1 MSSARPLSRP
11 QPLSLASR
19 PVLVVVAL
27 LTTLLVA
34 ACTPASSSTTSS
46 GAAETFTLR
55 VGATSV
61 TGTPSGSLGWGDKTG
76 ILGDQLKAAGV
87 KKIEYS
93 YFQSGKDVVA
103 ALLGGALDVAVVGD
117 NPTLTAK
124 GNGADLRLL
133 AFDQVHQDAWLIG
146 AKNGPT
152 TIAGLAGRSVTAPQ
166 GTIRDRAARQLIA
179 TAGLTG
185 KIEVKDVPTPESIA
199 GLSSGSVDATIVTGT
214 GAADLA
220 DRGYP
225 VLDKTMAHGLG
236 AVGTTV
242 ALSSF
247 VNAHPGFEAAWR
259 SGLTATN
266 ADVRAHLDDYTTWV
280 AQNDGV
286 DVALVRQVTTADT
299 FNTEA
304 LPADGVAELQAAY
317 DFLAADGSLK
327 KPFDLQQWVGQA

>member
-1 MSSARPLSRP
+1 MPLSPSLRP
-11 QPLSLASR
+11 R
-19 PVLVVVAL
+19 PALVLLAL
-27 LTTLLVA
+27 LTTLVVA
-34 ACTPASSSTTSS
+34 ACTPAASSTSS
-46 GAAETFTLR
+46 GGGQTFTLR

-76 ILGDQLKAAGV
+76 ILADRLKAAGV

-103 ALLGGALDVAVVGD
+103 ALLGGAVDVAVVGD

-146 AKNGPT
+146 AKGGPT
-152 TIAGLAGRSVTAPQ
+152 TIDGLAGRSVTAPQ
-166 GTIRDRAARQLIA
+166 GTIRDRAARQLLA

-185 KIEVKDVPTPESIA
+185 KVEVKDVPTPESIA
-199 GLSSGSVDATIVTGT
+199 GLGSGSVDATVVTGT

-220 DRGYP
+220 NRGYP

-247 VNAHPGFEAAWR
+247 VDGHPGFEDAWR

-317 DFLAADGSLK
+317 DYLAESGTLK
-327 KPFDLQQWVGQA
+327 QPFDLQHWVGQA

>member
-1 MSSARPLSRP
+1 MPATT
-11 QPLSLASR
+11 PLSLRSR
-19 PVLVVVAL
+19 PALVLPAL
-27 LTTLLVA
+27 LTALLVA
-34 ACTPASSSTTSS
+34 ACTPASSSTTTA
-46 GAAETFTLR
+46 GAAPTFTLR

-76 ILGDQLKAAGV
+76 ILGDRLKAAGV

-103 ALLGGALDVAVVGD
+103 ALLGGAVDVAVVGD

-185 KIEVKDVPTPESIA
+185 KVEVKDVPTPESIA

-220 DRGYP
+220 NRGYP

-247 VNAHPGFEAAWR
+247 VDGHPGFEDAWR

-266 ADVRAHLDDYTTWV
+266 ADVRAHLDDYTEWV

-304 LPADGVAELQAAY
+304 LPADGLAELQAAY
-317 DFLAADGSLK
+317 DFLAKDGTLK
-327 KPFDLQQWVGQA
+327 QPFDLQQWVGQA

>member
-1 MSSARPLSRP
+1 MT
-11 QPLSLASR
+11 LALPPTRRTSTS
-19 PVLVVVAL
+19 PVKLALVLVAL
-27 LTTLLVA
+27 LSTLLA
-34 ACTPASSSTTSS
+34 AGCSAGPSSGSSS
-46 GAAETFTLR
+46 GAAPTFTLR

-76 ILGDQLKAAGV
+76 ILADRLEPAGV

-103 ALLGGALDVAVVGD
+103 ALLGGAVDVAVVGD

-133 AFDQVHQDAWLIG
+133 AFDQVHQDAWIIG
-146 AKNGPT
+146 AKGGPT

-179 TAGLTG
+179 AAGLTG
-185 KIEVKDVPTPESIA
+185 KVEVKDVPTPESIA
-199 GLSSGSVDATIVTGT
+199 GLSSGSVDATVVTGT

-220 DRGYP
+220 NKGYP

-247 VNAHPGFEAAWR
+247 VDGHPGFEEAWR
-259 SGLTATN
+259 TGLTATN

-286 DVALVRQVTTADT
+286 DVELVRQVTTPDT

-304 LPADGVAELQAAY
+304 LPADGITELQAAY
-317 DFLAADGSLK
+317 DFLAEDGTLK
-327 KPFDLQQWVGQA
+327 QPFDLQQWVAQA

>member
-1 MSSARPLSRP
+1 MPSPRSSSRQ
-11 QPLSLASR
+11 QPSLRTPAT
-19 PVLVVVAL
+19 LLVAL

-34 ACTPASSSTTSS
+34 ACTPAASFTSSS
-46 GAAETFTLR
+46 GAPTFTLR
-55 VGATSV
+55 IAATSV

-76 ILGDQLKAAGV
+76 ILAEQLKAAGV

-93 YFQSGKDVVA
+93 YFQSGKDAVA
-103 ALLGGALDVAVVGD
+103 ALLGGAVDVAVVGD

-146 AKNGPT
+146 AKGGPT

-166 GTIRDRAARQLIA
+166 GTIRDRAAHQLIA

-185 KIEVKDVPTPESIA
+185 KIDVKDVPTPESIA
-199 GLSSGSVDATIVTGT
+199 GLSSGSIAATIVTGT

-220 DRGYP
+220 NRGYP

-247 VNAHPGFEAAWR
+247 VDAHPGFEAAWR

-266 ADVRAHLDDYTTWV
+266 ADARTHLDDYTAWV

-304 LPADGVAELQAAY
+304 LPADGIAELQAAY
-317 DFLAADGSLK
+317 DFLQGEGSLK
-327 KPFDLQQWVGQA
+327 QPFDLQQWVGQA